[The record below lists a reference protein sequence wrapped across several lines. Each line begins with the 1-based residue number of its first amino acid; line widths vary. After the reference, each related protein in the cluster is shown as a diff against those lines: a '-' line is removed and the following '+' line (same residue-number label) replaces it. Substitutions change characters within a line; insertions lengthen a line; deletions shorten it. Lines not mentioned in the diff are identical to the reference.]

1 MLLTLCPAEQ
11 AACAA
16 RTADAEALR
25 SEGRHEEAVGLY
37 HQAVEVYQRMLRARK
52 LDSEEALLR
61 LHNCISEARRL
72 EEAVDVQEELFA
84 LRRHVMR
91 D

>member
-1 MLLTLCPAEQ
+1 
-11 AACAA
+11 
-16 RTADAEALR
+16 
-25 SEGRHEEAVGLY
+25 
-37 HQAVEVYQRMLRARK
+37 MLRACK

-61 LHNCISEARRL
+61 LHNCFFEARRL

-91 D
+91 DCDIAQAMAWVAIVGNCSDCSCE